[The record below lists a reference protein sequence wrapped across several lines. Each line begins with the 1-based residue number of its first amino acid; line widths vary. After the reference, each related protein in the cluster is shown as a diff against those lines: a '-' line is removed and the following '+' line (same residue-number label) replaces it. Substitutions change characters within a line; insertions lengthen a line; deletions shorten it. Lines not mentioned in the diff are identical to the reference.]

1 MNLNILPLYTVRTNV
16 TRLALRVSLALLAL
30 APLAL
35 APLQAADVDLPALL
49 KGVEQ
54 RYNRAK
60 TLQVQFTES
69 YSVQGLARKSES
81 GELTLRKPGRMR
93 WDYTAPSGK
102 LFLSDGKEVYLY
114 TPDAHRVEKMRLKE
128 SEDMRAP
135 LAFLLGKLD
144 FSKEFRDFA
153 VKPDG
158 PNFVVTAK
166 AKTDKLP
173 YEKVEM
179 LVTPDYQIQRLV
191 VNGQDQSILTFQFA
205 QEKLNP
211 PVNDAQFKFQMP
223 AGATLVSSEVS
234 Q

>member
-1 MNLNILPLYTVRTNV
+1 M
-16 TRLALRVSLALLAL
+16 
-30 APLAL
+30 
-35 APLQAADVDLPALL
+35 QAADVDTKVLL
-49 KGVEQ
+49 KGIEQ

-60 TLQVQFTES
+60 TLQVQFVES
-69 YSVQGLARKSES
+69 YSIQGQPRKSES

-93 WDYTAPSGK
+93 WDYTAPPGK
-102 LFLSDGKEVYLY
+102 LFLSDGKDLYLY
-114 TPDAHRVEKMRLKE
+114 TPEANRVEKMKLKE

-144 FSKEFRDFA
+144 FGKEFRDFD
-153 VKPDG
+153 VKRQG
-158 PNFVVTAK
+158 ANFLLAAK

-179 LVTPDYQIQRLV
+179 LVTPDYQIQRLMV
-191 VNGQDQSILTFQFA
+191 SGQDQSILSFRFD
-205 QEKLNP
+205 QEKLNL

-223 AGATLVSSEVS
+223 AGATLIAGEAN

>member
-1 MNLNILPLYTVRTNV
+1 LHILGPCIVKTDV
-16 TRLALRVSLALLAL
+16 TRVALWVSLACL
-30 APLAL
+30 PIH
-35 APLQAADVDLPALL
+35 AADVDLKGLL
-49 KGVEQ
+49 KGIEQ

-60 TLQVQFTES
+60 TLQVQFNES
-69 YSVQGLARKSES
+69 YSVQGQARKSES
-81 GELTLRKPGRMR
+81 GELILRKPGRMR
-93 WDYTAPSGK
+93 WDYSVPPGK
-102 LFLSDGKEVYLY
+102 LFLSDGKQVYLY
-114 TPDAHRVEKMRLKE
+114 TPDAHRVDKMPLKE

-144 FSKEFRDFA
+144 FAKEFRDFD
-153 VKPDG
+153 VKPSG
-158 PNFVVTAK
+158 ANFIVTAK

-191 VNGQDQSILTFQFA
+191 VNGQDQSVLAFQFA

-211 PVNDAQFKFQMP
+211 LVDDSQFKFQMP
-223 AGATLVSSEVS
+223 AGATLVSGEAS

>member
-1 MNLNILPLYTVRTNV
+1 MTLHILPLCIVRTNV
-16 TRLALRVSLALLAL
+16 TRLALWVSLALV
-30 APLAL
+30 
-35 APLQAADVDLPALL
+35 PLQAADINLSTLL
-49 KGVEQ
+49 KGIEQ

-69 YSVQGLARKSES
+69 YSVEGQARKSES

-93 WDYTAPSGK
+93 WDYTTPAGK
-102 LFLSDGKEVYLY
+102 LFLSDGKQVYLY
-114 TPDAHRVEKMRLKE
+114 TPDAHRVEKMPLKE

-144 FSKEFRDFA
+144 FAKEFRDFA
-153 VKPDG
+153 VKPEG
-158 PNFVVTAK
+158 VNFIVTAK

-173 YEKVEM
+173 YDRVEM
-179 LVTPDYQIQRLV
+179 LVTSDFQIQRLV
-191 VNGQDQSILTFQFA
+191 VNGQDQSILGFQFS

-211 PVNDAQFKFQMP
+211 AVNDAQFKFQMP

>member
-1 MNLNILPLYTVRTNV
+1 LNLHVHLQNSVKLDV
-16 TRLALRVSLALLAL
+16 TRLALWVSLAVL
-30 APLAL
+30 PLS
-35 APLQAADVDLPALL
+35 AADLDLGTLL

-60 TLQVQFTES
+60 TLQVQFNET
-69 YSVQGLARKSES
+69 YSVQGRARKTEA
-81 GELTLRKPGRMR
+81 GALTLRKPGRMR
-93 WDYTAPSGK
+93 WDYATPPGK
-102 LFLSDGKEVYLY
+102 LFLSDGHDVYLY
-114 TPDAHRVEKMRLKE
+114 TPDAHRVEKMKLKE

-144 FSKEFRDFA
+144 FAKEFRDFE
-153 VKPDG
+153 VKQEG
-158 PNFVVTAK
+158 TNFLVTAK

-179 LVTPDYQIQRLV
+179 LVSAEYQIQRLV
-191 VNGQDQSILTFQFA
+191 VNGQDLSILTFLFD

-211 PVNDAQFKFQMP
+211 VLNDAQFKFQMP
-223 AGATLVSSEVS
+223 PGATMVAGEVS

>member
-1 MNLNILPLYTVRTNV
+1 MTLHILPLCIVRTNV
-16 TRLALRVSLALLAL
+16 TRLALWVSLALV
-30 APLAL
+30 
-35 APLQAADVDLPALL
+35 PLQAADINLTGLL
-49 KGVEQ
+49 KGIEQ

-93 WDYTAPSGK
+93 WDYTTPAGK
-102 LFLSDGKEVYLY
+102 LFLSDGKQVYLY
-114 TPDAHRVEKMRLKE
+114 TPDAHRVEKMPLKE

-144 FSKEFRDFA
+144 FAKEFRDFA
-153 VKPDG
+153 VKPEG
-158 PNFVVTAK
+158 ANFIVTAK

-179 LVTPDYQIQRLV
+179 LVTSDYQIQRLV
-191 VNGQDQSILTFQFA
+191 VNGQDQSILGFEFS

-211 PVNDAQFKFQMP
+211 AVNDAQFKFQMP
-223 AGATLVSSEVS
+223 AGATMVSSEVS